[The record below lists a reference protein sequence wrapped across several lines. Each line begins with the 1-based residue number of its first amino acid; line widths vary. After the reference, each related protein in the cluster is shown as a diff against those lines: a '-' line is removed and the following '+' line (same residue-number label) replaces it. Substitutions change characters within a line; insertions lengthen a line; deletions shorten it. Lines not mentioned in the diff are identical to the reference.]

1 MATATATIEKKEK
14 LDPISIAL
22 RNASILKMNL
32 EGNSNQTIAECV
44 GLHPG
49 NVAKI
54 IKRAKELLP
63 TAIMEHPKIKEAMEQ
78 LPLPL
83 PSRKATVKANGH
95 ARNGK
100 SPATKPATAHKRS
113 GKQSAKSPAKG
124 VRVKR
129 QGMSLLDA
137 ACIVLQKSKSDRMH
151 ATKLVEWAVTMR
163 LWKKQSGKT
172 PYATLW
178 SRILAEI
185 KLGPR
190 ASRFRLMSPGKF
202 GLTACGKA
210 WKAGSR

>member
-1 MATATATIEKKEK
+1 MATATATTSSKPK

-32 EGNSNQTIAECV
+32 EGKSNQTIAECV

-83 PSRKATVKANGH
+83 PSCKATVKANGH
-95 ARNGK
+95 AKASKGKVRKSNRGK
-100 SPATKPATAHKRS
+100 SR
-113 GKQSAKSPAKG
+113 
-124 VRVKR
+124 RKR

-137 ACIVLQKSKSDRMH
+137 ACIVLRRSK
-151 ATKLVEWAVTMR
+151 TMPGCIPMS
-163 LWKKQSGKT
+163 WSSGRQARSYGRSNPARRHT
-172 PYATLW
+172 QP
-178 SRILAEI
+178 S
-185 KLGPR
+185 GPAFSPRSSWGRER
-190 ASRFRLMSPGKF
+190 AASS
-202 GLTACGKA
+202 
-210 WKAGSR
+210 

>member
-1 MATATATIEKKEK
+1 MATATATTSSKPK

-22 RNASILKMNL
+22 RNAGIFKMHR

-54 IKRAKELLP
+54 IKRHVESNGHTFSK
-63 TAIMEHPKIKEAMEQ
+63 H
-78 LPLPL
+78 PLPL
-83 PSRKATVKANGH
+83 PIPLTKTENR
-95 ARNGK
+95 
-100 SPATKPATAHKRS
+100 KPAAARKRS

-137 ACIVLQKSKSDRMH
+137 AVLVLQRSKTPDMLH
-151 ATKLVEWAVTMR
+151 PKELVERATSQK
-163 LWKKQSGKT
+163 LWKEQSGKT

-210 WKAGSR
+210 WKVDKPDA